1 MQTVCI
7 FGLGYVGREVASA
20 AFKRGY
26 SVVGIDKDPGVISAI
41 EDGTVC
47 TDVEFTELTTDSE
60 SVVKS
65 ADVIVAAVP
74 TPVNGEKVIE
84 LDALKSITEVVGDLE
99 YDNPPLYVVESTIP
113 PGTISDVV
121 LPILRR
127 HDLKIGED
135 IFVAHAPERINPGTT
150 GWNLSDIPRVVGAST
165 DTGLQRA
172 LSFYGDIIDAK
183 VHGVDSP
190 AIAEASKIIENSY
203 RDVNIAFVNEIAL
216 ALDHLNIDTDAALDA
231 AATKPFGFKRFYP
244 GVGVGGHCIPI
255 DLYFLIRKSQSEG
268 FNNQFLSYAREINDG
283 MPIYV
288 AEKTIKELNN
298 AEILPNGSRAV
309 LLGAAF
315 KSNVED
321 TRNSPYYNLKSE
333 LEDYGVAVD
342 TYDPMVPELSTVD
355 TPYISAD
362 VAVLVTAHDEF
373 QSISFEELSSSGVSI
388 LIDGRN
394 EYSPAEVRAAGLR
407 YSGIG
412 R

>member
-1 MQTVCI
+1 MKTVCI

-20 AFKRGY
+20 AFERGY
-26 SVVGIDKDPGVISAI
+26 SVVGIDKNPSIISDI
-41 EDGTVC
+41 KDGAVC
-47 TDVEFTELTTDSE
+47 TDVGFTELTTDVE
-60 SVVKS
+60 LAEKS
-65 ADVIVAAVP
+65 ADIIVAAVP
-74 TPVNGEKVIE
+74 TPVNGEKVVE
-84 LDALKSITEVVGDLE
+84 LDALKSITEVVGNSE

-127 HDLKIGED
+127 HDLEIGED

-150 GWNLSDIPRVVGAST
+150 GWSLSDIPRVVGAST

-172 LSFYGDIIDAK
+172 LSFYGDIIDAE

-216 ALDHLNIDTDAALDA
+216 ALDHLDIDADAALDA
-231 AATKPFGFKRFYP
+231 AETKPFGFERFYP

-255 DLYFLIRKSQSEG
+255 DPYFLIRKSQSEG
-268 FNNQFLSYAREINDG
+268 FNNRFLAYAREINDS
-283 MPIYV
+283 MPTYV
-288 AEKTIKELNN
+288 AEKTVKELNN
-298 AEILPNGSRAV
+298 AEILPNGARAV

-315 KSNVED
+315 KSDVGD
-321 TRNSPYYNLKSE
+321 TRNSPYYDLKSE
-333 LEDYGVAVD
+333 LEEYGIIVD

-355 TPYISAD
+355 TPYVSAD
-362 VAVLVTAHDEF
+362 VVILVTAHDEF
-373 QSISFEELSSSGVSI
+373 RSLSFEKLSSSGVSI
-388 LIDGRN
+388 VIDGRN
-394 EYSPAEVRAAGLR
+394 EYAPADVRTAGLR